1 MTKNEYKE
9 LLSRYKQKTEFI
21 NSCTIDS
28 LTVETEQEQEARI
41 KRLLKPEN
49 YDLFFDYYFGINAPI
64 PMADSRSAKYHVDI
78 YKDLYYNPFITLFN
92 CVFRGGAKST
102 HANMGYPLALKQSK
116 LARFFLTV
124 GINEDRAIMLLQDI
138 QAQLEANN
146 RIIKDFGV
154 QKTYG
159 SWADAQF
166 ETNDK
171 CTFMALGLNQ
181 PMRGLRANGVRLEY
195 VSIDDCEDLKTSLN
209 TSLVQEYAKKI
220 TADIQGAFS
229 INSERTIINNN
240 FITDTGLVAEVMKKK
255 GFKPKTIDTKR
266 NNVIS
271 NEYAKIHIVNLTD
284 KFYDNVSV
292 ENQEDWE
299 PSWKERYSKVACLRK
314 IKQYSNDLAVLSG
327 EFYNTPIK
335 VGKLF
340 KTEWIKWVKPKPL
353 NEYDLLIGHWDFS
366 YTTNGDTKAFVLLGI
381 DQNHLTVL
389 DIFCRHCD
397 ISDALE
403 YHFTNA
409 IQWQKKNPSTI
420 YFFDASVA
428 QGAIY
433 ADILAKAS
441 LQYKSFNIPLPEHS
455 TVDKYI
461 RISATLINA
470 FRSGRLLWSE
480 KIQQSGDWQEAE
492 LQLLGFEKGTK
503 LHDDFPDTLEAA
515 VRIANTQFSSFDT
528 NEDNKPIIKPRKR
541 GGY

>member
-1 MTKNEYKE
+1 M
-9 LLSRYKQKTEFI
+9 
-21 NSCTIDS
+21 
-28 LTVETEQEQEARI
+28 ETEQEQEARI

-195 VSIDDCEDLKTSLN
+195 VSIDDCEDLKTALN
-209 TSLVQEYAKKI
+209 PNLIQEYADKI
-220 TADIQGAFS
+220 TGDIQGAFS
-229 INSERTIINNN
+229 IQSERTIINNN
-240 FITDTGLVAEVMKKK
+240 LITNTGLVAKVMKKK
-255 GFKPKTIDTKR
+255 GFDPKAIDTKR

-271 NEYAKIHIVNLTD
+271 NKYAKIHIVNLTD
-284 KFYDNVSV
+284 KFYDKVSE
-292 ENQEDWE
+292 ENMADWE
-299 PSWKERYSKVACLRK
+299 PSWKERYSKEACLRK
-314 IKQYSNDLAVLSG
+314 IEQYKTDPAILSG

-335 VGKLF
+335 VGKR
-340 KTEWIKWVKPKPL
+340 IKESMIKMVKPKPFSSYIVIVG
-353 NEYDLLIGHWDFS
+353 NWDFAYS
-366 YTTNGDTKAFVLLGI
+366 DSACFKALATLGVSELGLTCI
-381 DQNHLTVL
+381 DV
-389 DIFCRHCD
+389 FCRQQAD
-397 ISDALE
+397 INAALD
-403 YHFTNA
+403 YHYTQANK
-409 IQWQKKNPSTI
+409 IIRLNQSTI
-420 YFFDASVA
+420 FFYDASVS
-428 QGAIY
+428 QECIY
-433 ADILAKAS
+433 EKQVYNAALKH
-441 LQYKSFNIPLPEHS
+441 KSIVIPLPQKSHTDKFTKID
-455 TVDKYI
+455 TVVVG
-461 RISATLINA
+461 TLL
-470 FRSGRLLWSE
+470 SGMLNFSEDLLHNP
-480 KIQQSGDWQEAE
+480 DWEEAKNQM
-492 LQLLGFEKGTK
+492 LNFEKGGK
-503 LHDDFPDTLEAA
+503 YFIDFPDTLADAILQAQEYL
-515 VRIANTQFSSFDT
+515 NFSSS
-528 NEDNKPIIKPRKR
+528 NEDNKPIIKPKKR